1 MGLMKN
7 RSLFVLLILSLS
19 LGAAGCA
26 SFSESADRFRSGVR
40 AFEDGQT
47 YFAVV
52 HLRRVIEE
60 DPDSPYAPQ
69 SRFALGEHYYDNSDY
84 FNSIKML
91 SNFIKK
97 TPEDKGAVFAKLLI
111 YKMITTFK
119 EESSLTEQE
128 EVLMTEI
135 RKELFAQPLFL
146 MFYDEKAPR
155 TYKSLFHHTYLVYD
169 YVDRIKVFRDDKLFL
184 ELSP

>member
-1 MGLMKN
+1 MNNL
-7 RSLFVLLILSLS
+7 RIVLSFLLIACCGL
-19 LGAAGCA
+19 AGCA
-26 SFSESADRFRSGVR
+26 TFSETAERYRAGVR

-47 YFAVV
+47 YFAIV
-52 HLRRVIEE
+52 HLRRVIES

-69 SRFALGEHYYDNSDY
+69 SMFALGEYYYDNVDY

-91 SNFIKK
+91 SMYVKRH
-97 TPEDKGAVFAKLLI
+97 PEDKGVVFAKLLI

-119 EESSLTEQE
+119 AESALNEQE
-128 EVLMTEI
+128 EALMKEI
-135 RKELFAQPLFL
+135 RKELFAEPLFL
-146 MFYDEKAPR
+146 MFYDKKSPR
-155 TYKSLFHHTYLVYD
+155 SYKSLFRHAYLVYD